1 MRALR
6 LPRSARRSPPPPPPR
21 PSLSGSEREC
31 DVDILGQYRAN
42 REAPGDGDRRVVH
55 STHDVPFAVDTSDLI
70 QRSLAV
76 FGRWE
81 PEVNSLIK
89 YLLGPGDTFVD
100 IGANIGYHALTVA
113 ATRPR
118 TAVVAIEPFP
128 RTFAALM
135 DNVDRSGF
143 DNVRA
148 VPACIDEAPGRRVL
162 HLPRETNLGGATLYP
177 RDGDPTAEQHEVDCT
192 TVDYVLTAAEITS
205 TRLVKIDVEGAELAV
220 LRSLDRCID
229 TMRDDLELVIE
240 VNPRWLSGD
249 DVDEI
254 FAMTTRW
261 GFRSMFVVDDGYCL
275 EALRARPEQ
284 YFAALLQTRP
294 LHQVNLLLSRTTST
308 FRVWPRGLS

>member
-1 MRALR
+1 MR
-6 LPRSARRSPPPPPPR
+6 LPRTARRTQSAIPPVGA
-21 PSLSGSEREC
+21 SGSDQNS

-42 REAPGDGDRRVVH
+42 REAPGDADRRFVH

-89 YLLGPGDTFVD
+89 YLLGPRDTFVD

-113 ATRPR
+113 ATRPK

-128 RTFAALM
+128 RTFAALVQ
-135 DNVDRSGF
+135 NIQGSGF
-143 DNVRA
+143 DNIRA
-148 VPACIDEAPGRRVL
+148 VSACIDEAPGRRTL

-177 RDGDPTAEQHEVDCT
+177 RDDDPTAEQHEVDCT
-192 TVDYVLTAAEITS
+192 TVDDVLTAAEIAS
-205 TRLVKIDVEGAELAV
+205 TRLVKIDVEGAELTV
-220 LRSLDRCID
+220 LRSLDRCIS

-240 VNPRWLSGD
+240 VNPHWLSAD
-249 DVDEI
+249 DIDEI

-275 EALRARPEQ
+275 EALKARPEQ

-294 LHQVNLLLSRTTST
+294 LHQANLLLSRTAST